1 MRKCQASNCGYN
13 VFSNN
18 FCQRHQHLR
27 QDQKY
32 LLKKNKPSILKKK
45 RTATTRPC
53 KVVKQSELP
62 ALYRE
67 IISERPLISFL
78 TGKPLGPFDLRNFTC
93 CAHVLAKG
101 QNKYPRFKSYKK
113 NIVLLS
119 QMEHHLFDNGT
130 EQQRIDYAEKN
141 KCSWQ
146 PLYDLRD
153 ELIEEYKNL
162 PAL

>member
-1 MRKCQASNCGYN
+1 MKTCLREGCNRNAFSHGYCLYDQN
-13 VFSNN
+13 YRTDSKWLAK
-18 FCQRHQHLR
+18 QRLT
-27 QDQKY
+27 KW
-32 LLKKNKPSILKKK
+32 KKK

-78 TGKPLGPFDLRNFTC
+78 TGKPLGPYDLRNFTC

-101 QNKYPRFKSYKK
+101 QNKYPRFKAYKK

-119 QMEHHLFDNGT
+119 QMEHFLFDFGT
-130 EQQRIDYAEKN
+130 KQQRDDYAVKN
-141 KCSWQ
+141 KCDWSA
-146 PLYDLRD
+146 LFKLKE
-153 ELIEEYKNL
+153 ELIEEYNNL
-162 PAL
+162 PKL